1 VSLTLGRL
9 LGGHRETI
17 AGTVY
22 GTIVVLSL
30 LTGGAAAYKDDLWR
44 LIAITGAST
53 VVLWAAHVYS
63 HGLGESVRAERRL
76 SGLEITT
83 IARRESSILLAAV
96 LPECAVALGAVGLI
110 RGAAALWIALGLG
123 IATLTIQALRY
134 AYLERLSRL
143 GAMLAVALNLVFGA
157 VFVVVKVVLAH

>member
-1 VSLTLGRL
+1 MSLGRL

-30 LTGGAAAYKDDLWR
+30 LTGGAVAYRDDLWR
-44 LIAITGAST
+44 LFAITGVST
-53 VVLWAAHVYS
+53 IVLWAAHVYS

-76 SGLEITT
+76 TVGELAT
-83 IARRESSILLAAV
+83 IARRESAILLAAV
-96 LPECAVALGAVGLI
+96 LPESAVALGALDLV
-110 RGAAALWIALGLG
+110 RGAVALWIALGLG

-134 AYLERLSRL
+134 AYLERLSRW
-143 GAMLAVALNLVFGA
+143 GATLTVGLNLVFGA
-157 VFVVVKVVLAH
+157 VFVAVKVLLAH